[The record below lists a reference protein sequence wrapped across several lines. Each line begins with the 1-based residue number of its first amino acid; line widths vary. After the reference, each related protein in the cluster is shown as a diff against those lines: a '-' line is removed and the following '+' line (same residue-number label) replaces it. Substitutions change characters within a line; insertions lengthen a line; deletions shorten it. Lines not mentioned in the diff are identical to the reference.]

1 METNLQDVSAHWVAL
16 HESLGVG
23 APLTTEAQYEQALAF
38 VEWVFSDVA
47 ADPAHLLGG
56 LVDLMADRIRDYED
70 RMHPWPNTSTPV
82 TILAS
87 LMQEHGIKQ
96 TELPEVGSPGVVS
109 EVLTGKRVLNL
120 RQVTAQAERFAVPIK
135 VFAA

>member
-1 METNLQDVSAHWVAL
+1 MKTNLQDVSAHWVAL
-16 HESLGVG
+16 HESLGMG

-38 VEWVFSDVA
+38 VEWVFSDVT

-70 RMHPWPNTSTPV
+70 RLHPWPNTSTPATV
-82 TILAS
+82 LAN

-96 TELPEVGSPGVVS
+96 TELPEVSSQGVVS
-109 EVLTGKRVLNL
+109 EVLAGKRALNL
-120 RQVTAQAERFAVPIK
+120 RQVKALAKRFAVPIE
-135 VFAA
+135 VFAV